1 LTQKAEDHI
10 EEEADFSSK
19 YKKEVNMRSIR
30 RHTRTTGIILAVMMF
45 LISTPYQSALAAL
58 INTETVLAEN
68 QSNEA
73 RDYLKQLM
81 AREDIRSA
89 LIAHGIDPLEAEAR
103 IASLSDSEI
112 IELSDQIENLP
123 AGGDAIGLV
132 IAVLVIIVLVLVIM
146 KLK

>member
-1 LTQKAEDHI
+1 MAKDHI
-10 EEEADFSSK
+10 EEKADFSSK
-19 YKKEVNMRSIR
+19 YKKEVSMRSIR
-30 RHTRTTGIILAVMMF
+30 GYTRTTGIILAVMMF

-68 QSNEA
+68 QSQET
-73 RDYLKQLM
+73 RDHLKQLM
-81 AREDIRSA
+81 AREDVRSA

-123 AGGDAIGLV
+123 AGGNAIGLV

>member
-1 LTQKAEDHI
+1 
-10 EEEADFSSK
+10 
-19 YKKEVNMRSIR
+19 MRSIR

-68 QSNEA
+68 QSQEA

-81 AREDIRSA
+81 ARDDIRSA

-103 IASLSDSEI
+103 ITSLSDSEI

>member
-1 LTQKAEDHI
+1 MAEDHI
-10 EEEADFSSK
+10 EEEAAFSST
-19 YKKEVNMRSIR
+19 YKKEVSMRSIR

-68 QSNEA
+68 QSQEA
-73 RDYLKQLM
+73 RDYLIQLM

-123 AGGDAIGLV
+123 AGGNAIGLV

>member
-1 LTQKAEDHI
+1 
-10 EEEADFSSK
+10 
-19 YKKEVNMRSIR
+19 MRSIR

-68 QSNEA
+68 QSQEA
-73 RDYLKQLM
+73 RDYLIQLM

-123 AGGDAIGLV
+123 AGGNAIGLV

>member
-1 LTQKAEDHI
+1 
-10 EEEADFSSK
+10 
-19 YKKEVNMRSIR
+19 MRSIR
-30 RHTRTTGIILAVMMF
+30 RYTRTTGIIMAVMML

-58 INTETVLAEN
+58 INTETILAEN
-68 QSNEA
+68 QSQEA

-81 AREDIRSA
+81 AREDVRSA
-89 LIAHGIDPLEAEAR
+89 LIAQGIDPLEAEAR

-132 IAVLVIIVLVLVIM
+132 IAVLVIIILVLVIM